1 MVINMSSPWK
11 ALSDKRQII
20 LLLKN
25 KEVIPTQIPEHLNFT
40 LPAVSTSL
48 RILKDANLILG
59 RKKAKNRLYSLSRK
73 VTSELVPSK
82 DGMYDYDLNL
92 LKEYIE
98 NKERREGK

>member
-11 ALSDKRQII
+11 ALSDNRQII

-25 KEVIPTQIPEHLNFT
+25 KEVIPTQIAEHLNFT

-48 RILKDANLILG
+48 RILKDADLILG

-73 VTSELVPSK
+73 MASELVPSK
-82 DGMYDYDLNL
+82 DGLYDYDLNL

>member
-1 MVINMSSPWK
+1 MVINMSSLWK

-25 KEVIPTQIPEHLNFT
+25 KEVILTQIAEHLNFT

-48 RILKDANLILG
+48 RILKDADLILG
-59 RKKAKNRLYSLSRK
+59 RKKAKNRLYSLSRNMA
-73 VTSELVPSK
+73 SELVPSK
-82 DGMYDYDLNL
+82 DGLYDYDLNL

-98 NKERREGK
+98 NKERSEGK

>member
-1 MVINMSSPWK
+1 
-11 ALSDKRQII
+11 
-20 LLLKN
+20 LLKN
-25 KEVIPTQIPEHLNFT
+25 KEVIPTQIAEHLNFT

-48 RILKDANLILG
+48 RILKDADLILG

-73 VTSELVPSK
+73 MASELVPSK
-82 DGMYDYDLNL
+82 DGLYDYDLNL

>member
-20 LLLKN
+20 LSLKN
-25 KEVIPTQIPEHLNFT
+25 KEVIPTQIAEHLNFT

-48 RILKDANLILG
+48 RILKDADLILG

-73 VTSELVPSK
+73 MASELVPSK
-82 DGMYDYDLNL
+82 DGLYDYDLNL